1 MAPTESK
8 PAERRRNLKKMTATM
23 RRSASFLAL
32 ISAFVTVLLSNTS
45 FAANGGGH
53 ERTCQDALV
62 GNSYDCAFTFFLI
75 GGSVK
80 SKGDCV
86 EFVTGG
92 LSRNFDLAGEVG
104 NLASDYGCACENT
117 GSFNLP
123 DVSMHA
129 FECVGDPNFVQLHGK
144 VESNKLHGQGS
155 DESGTSII
163 FECTKRSTA
172 CL

>member
-92 LSRNFDLAGEVG
+92 LSRNLISRAKWAISPVTMDAHVKTQALSTCPMYQCTPSNVWATQI
-104 NLASDYGCACENT
+104 L
-117 GSFNLP
+117 FNFTAKWSP
-123 DVSMHA
+123 TSSMA
-129 FECVGDPNFVQLHGK
+129 KDRMK
-144 VESNKLHGQGS
+144 VA
-155 DESGTSII
+155 
-163 FECTKRSTA
+163 RR
-172 CL
+172 